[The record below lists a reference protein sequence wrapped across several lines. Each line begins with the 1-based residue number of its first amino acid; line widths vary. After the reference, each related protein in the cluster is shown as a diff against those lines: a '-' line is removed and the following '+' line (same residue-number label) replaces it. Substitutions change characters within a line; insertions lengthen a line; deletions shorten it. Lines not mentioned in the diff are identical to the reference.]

1 MKKLS
6 ELYQVDSDVMIKGI
20 KMNSK
25 EIEEGDLF
33 VATQG
38 VVADRH
44 DFIDDAIEKGASAVV
59 VSKDV
64 GVKSVPVIKVENTNQ
79 ELPKLC
85 AKFYNHPEKEL
96 FIIGVTGT
104 NGKTTVAKIL
114 YDMIGSDAA
123 YLGSLGAIW
132 KDKRES
138 LINTTPDSDKL
149 FKYFRKMVDDGCKI
163 LVMETASEAFYRKR
177 LEEIE
182 FDISILTNVTGD
194 HLNIHKTMDNYIACK
209 SELFMKTKK
218 DGICIL
224 NSDDKFYQNMKDC
237 ANGKVVTYGKESSD
251 AKIINVE
258 LDDEQTYV
266 EIVID
271 NKKEQFHIPLPGEY
285 NAYNFSACIL
295 VLLNLGYS
303 LGEIRQ
309 RINNIKTIEGRGEFI
324 DKGQDFKI
332 VLDYAHTPE
341 ALRNILEYL
350 NKVKKGKII
359 TVTGSAGG
367 REHEKRPAMGRVVL
381 DMSDY
386 VIFTMDDPR
395 YEDPNDIID
404 DLLKDS
410 TSTNYERIID
420 REKAIYK
427 AFDMAEKDD
436 IVLVAGKARDNYMAV
451 EDKYLPYNDYDVIL
465 SYFEE

>member
-6 ELYQVDSDVMIKGI
+6 ELYQIDSDVMIKGI

-25 EIEEGDLF
+25 EIEKGDLF

-44 DFIDDAIEKGASAVV
+44 DFIDEAIEKGASAVV
-59 VSKDV
+59 VSKDINE
-64 GVKSVPVIKVENTNQ
+64 KRIPIIKVEDTNQ
-79 ELPKLC
+79 ELSKIC
-85 AKFYNHPEKEL
+85 AKFYDYPEKEL

-114 YDMIGSDAA
+114 YDMLGADAA
-123 YLGSLGAIW
+123 YLGSLGVIW

-138 LINTTPDSDKL
+138 LRNTTPDSDKL
-149 FKYFRKMVDDGCKI
+149 FKYFRKMVDDGCKV
-163 LVMETASEAFYRKR
+163 LVMEAASEAFYRKR
-177 LEEIE
+177 LEGIE
-182 FDISILTNVTGD
+182 FDISVLTNVTGD
-194 HLNIHKTMDNYIACK
+194 HLNIHKTMDNYVACK
-209 SELFMKTKK
+209 SELFSKTKK
-218 DGICIL
+218 DGVCIL
-224 NSDDKFYQNMKDC
+224 NVDDKFYKNMKDYS
-237 ANGKVVTYGKESSD
+237 NGKVVTYGKTDSD

-258 LDDEQTYV
+258 LDGQQTYV
-266 EIVID
+266 EIIID
-271 NKKEQFHIPLPGEY
+271 SKKEQFHIPLPGEY
-285 NAYNFSACIL
+285 NAYNFAACVL

-303 LGEIRQ
+303 TGEIRK
-309 RINNIKTIEGRGEFI
+309 RIKNIKTIEGRGEFI
-324 DKGQDFKI
+324 DKGQNFKI

-341 ALRNILEYL
+341 ALRNVLEYL

-367 REHEKRPAMGRVVL
+367 REHEKRPAMGKVVL
-381 DMSDY
+381 NMSDH

-395 YEDPNDIID
+395 YEEPNDIID

-410 TSTNYERIID
+410 INTNYERVIN
-420 REKAIYK
+420 RKEAIYK
-427 AFDMAEKDD
+427 AFDIAEKDD
-436 IVLVAGKARDNYMAV
+436 IVLVAGKARDNYMAI

-465 SYFEE
+465 SYFE